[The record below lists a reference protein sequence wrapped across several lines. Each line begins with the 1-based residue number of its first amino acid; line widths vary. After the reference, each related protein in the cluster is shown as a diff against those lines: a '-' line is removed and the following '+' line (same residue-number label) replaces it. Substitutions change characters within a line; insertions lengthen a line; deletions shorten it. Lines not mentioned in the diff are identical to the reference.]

1 MSDAAAVPTAAP
13 ATAPTE
19 TPAGG
24 PPPEVKADPMAE
36 ALAALDKAGGLRV
49 KANGKEHK
57 LTSEQIRRRLEQA
70 MPVEAALENVA
81 KQRQELEPKARLID
95 QLQNGTPDEQE
106 EALEK
111 LMGSKFLTVA
121 ERRLIRQ
128 MEQEQKFDGMSERE
142 RALAQQLEQER
153 GEKTKLAQ
161 EKAAFE
167 KAQRDAE
174 ESAEV
179 ARYQQQIGEVCVA
192 ALKQLELPD
201 KMEPM
206 ALRLIKPIL
215 HELMAQGQ
223 MPTPDFLASR
233 IDEVLTGLVEWRFS
247 GARSETALKRFAPA
261 LREYSAAQLKAIQA
275 SRQNQPSAPPP
286 SSDKPGD
293 GVGKMV
299 SAWDPR
305 KLR

>member
-1 MSDAAAVPTAAP
+1 MSDTAPAAP
-13 ATAPTE
+13 AAPVTAPTNA
-19 TPAGG
+19 PAA
-24 PPPEVKADPMAE
+24 PPVEAKPVDPMAE
-36 ALAALDKAGGLRV
+36 ALAALDKAGGLRI
-49 KANGKEHK
+49 KAGGKEHK
-57 LTSEQIRRRLEQA
+57 LTSEQVRRRLEQA
-70 MPVEAALENVA
+70 MPVEQALESVA
-81 KQRQELEPKARLID
+81 KQRQELEPKAKL
-95 QLQNGTPDEQE
+95 LEVLENGSDDERE
-106 EALEK
+106 AALEK
-111 LMGSKFLTVA
+111 LLGSKFLSVA
-121 ERRLIRQ
+121 ERRLIKQ

-142 RALAQQLEQER
+142 RQLAQQLEQER
-153 GEKTKLAQ
+153 SEKSRLAQ

-206 ALRLIKPIL
+206 ALRLIKPVL

-233 IDEVLTGLVEWRFS
+233 IDDVLTGLVEWRFS

-275 SRQNQPSAPPP
+275 SRNQPSAPPP
-286 SSDKPGD
+286 SSDKPSD

-299 SAWDPR
+299 PAWDPR
-305 KLR
+305 KMR

>member
-24 PPPEVKADPMAE
+24 PAPEVKADPMAE
-36 ALAALDKAGGLRV
+36 ALAALDKAGGLRI
-49 KANGKEHK
+49 KAGGKEHK
-57 LTSEQIRRRLEQA
+57 LTSEQVRRRLEQA
-70 MPVEAALENVA
+70 MPVEAALESVA
-81 KQRQELEPKARLID
+81 KQRQELEPKAKL
-95 QLQNGTPDEQE
+95 LETLENGTDDERE
-106 EALEK
+106 AALEK
-111 LMGSKFLTVA
+111 LLGSKFLSVA
-121 ERRLIRQ
+121 EKRLIRQ

-153 GEKTKLAQ
+153 GEKSKLAQ

-261 LREYSAAQLKAIQA
+261 LREYSAAQLKAIQS
-275 SRQNQPSAPPP
+275 SRQAPAAPPSAEKQ
-286 SSDKPGD
+286 SGD
-293 GVGKMV
+293 SVGKMV
-299 SAWDPR
+299 SIWDPR
-305 KLR
+305 KMR